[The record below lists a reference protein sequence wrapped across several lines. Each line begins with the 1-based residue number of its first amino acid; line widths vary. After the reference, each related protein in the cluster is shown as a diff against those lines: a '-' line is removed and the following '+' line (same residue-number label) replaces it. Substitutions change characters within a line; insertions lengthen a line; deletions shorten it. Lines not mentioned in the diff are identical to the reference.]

1 MSKKTPRYCE
11 NFPMIR
17 YLLIFPGLMA
27 VLFVFQLSPW
37 GQAHVV
43 LPFTA
48 SIAHLSAWLLQTW
61 DPQVLAHGKIIWNAE
76 NQFAVSI
83 EAGCN
88 GVEAGLILISAML
101 AFPAPWK
108 ARLVGILVGNLTVQ
122 ALNLLRIIS
131 LFYLGQWDETLFEWA
146 HLYVWQA
153 LIMLDVL
160 VVFLVWLRWLGKQEA
175 SPQIPAAA

>member
-1 MSKKTPRYCE
+1 MT
-11 NFPMIR
+11 R
-17 YLLIFPGLMA
+17 YLFSFLALMLA
-27 VLFVFQLSPW
+27 LFVFQLSPW
-37 GQAHVV
+37 GQEYVV
-43 LPFTA
+43 LPFTGL
-48 SIAHLSAWLLQTW
+48 IAQLSAWLLQLW
-61 DPQVLAHGKIIWNAE
+61 DPQVLAQGKIIWNTE

-88 GVEAGLILISAML
+88 GVEAGIVLVSAML

-108 ARLVGILVGNLTVQ
+108 AKLTGILIGNLTVQ
-122 ALNLLRIIS
+122 VLNLVRIIS

-160 VVFLVWLRWLGKQEA
+160 VVFLVWLRWLDKRKA
-175 SPQIPAAA
+175 SPQMPAAA

>member
-1 MSKKTPRYCE
+1 MT
-11 NFPMIR
+11 R
-17 YLLIFPGLMA
+17 YLLIFLGLMV

-37 GQAHVV
+37 GQAYVV
-43 LPFTA
+43 LPFTGW
-48 SIAHLSAWLLQTW
+48 IAQLSAWLLQLW
-61 DPQVLAHGKIIWNAE
+61 DPQVLAQGKIIWNTE

-88 GVEAGLILISAML
+88 GVEAGIILISAML
-101 AFPAPWK
+101 AFPAPLK
-108 ARLVGILVGNLTVQ
+108 AKLMGILIGNLTVQ
-122 ALNLLRIIS
+122 ALNLLRIVS

-160 VVFLVWLRWLGKQEA
+160 VVFLVWLRWLGKHKALPSE
-175 SPQIPAAA
+175 PAAA